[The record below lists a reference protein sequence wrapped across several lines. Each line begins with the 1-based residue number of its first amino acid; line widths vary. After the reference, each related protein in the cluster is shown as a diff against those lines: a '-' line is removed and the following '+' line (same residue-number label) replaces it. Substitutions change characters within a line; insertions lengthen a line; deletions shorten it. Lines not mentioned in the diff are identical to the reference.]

1 MAMPDLLPSAPPANL
16 AAKPA
21 DDDAPHD
28 ARRWTRR
35 KDARPAELLAAAL
48 ALFVERGYANTR
60 LEDVAARAGV
70 SKGTLYLYYAN
81 KEDLFKAVV
90 RTGLVSPLLEA
101 REVVA
106 HFPGTAGELLGLVVH
121 GWWARIGNTALSG
134 IPKLIMAEARN
145 FPEIARFYFEEVIQP
160 GQATMA
166 AVIQRGIDSGEFRP
180 VNAMHAAHLLTAPF
194 LLIGSWRTSMV
205 DAADAMDPRFIDG
218 PAVLDLHLEM
228 LKRGLAAPGRM
239 PAAGAPAARKR
250 LASEPAARPK
260 MGFAAGAAP
269 KRPVPVKAAAPKKP
283 VLIKAAAPKK
293 PVPVQA
299 AAPKKPVPRTKAA
312 TLAARQAGKQPALK
326 TNKGTK

>member
-1 MAMPDLLPSAPPANL
+1 MPDLFPASLAP
-16 AAKPA
+16 KPA
-21 DDDAPHD
+21 AADAPHD

-35 KDARPAELLAAAL
+35 KGERPAELLAAAL

-194 LLIGSWRTSMV
+194 LLIGSWRTSMA
-205 DAADAMDPRFIDG
+205 DAANTADPRFIDG
-218 PAVLDLHLEM
+218 PAVLELHLEM
-228 LKRGLAAPGRM
+228 LKRGLAPGAAPG
-239 PAAGAPAARKR
+239 AGVPTARAPAASRGKVPIKPLR
-250 LASEPAARPK
+250 
-260 MGFAAGAAP
+260 AAGAALQKP
-269 KRPVPVKAAAPKKP
+269 TPPARGAKAKAASTPAG
-283 VLIKAAAPKK
+283 
-293 PVPVQA
+293 
-299 AAPKKPVPRTKAA
+299 RT
-312 TLAARQAGKQPALK
+312 RKQPGLK
-326 TNKGTK
+326 TSKGKK

>member
-1 MAMPDLLPSAPPANL
+1 MPDLLPAAPPSSL
-16 AAKPA
+16 VAKPA
-21 DDDAPHD
+21 AADAPHD

-81 KEDLFKAVV
+81 KEELFKAVV

-106 HFPGTAGELLGLVVH
+106 RFPGTAGELLGLVVH

-194 LLIGSWRTSMV
+194 LLIGSWRTSM
-205 DAADAMDPRFIDG
+205 ADASNTADPRFIDG
-218 PAVLDLHLEM
+218 PAVLDLHLDM
-228 LKRGLAAPGRM
+228 LKRGLAPGAAPGAGVT
-239 PAAGAPAARKR
+239 AAHAPAARKGTVPNKPV
-250 LASEPAARPK
+250 LAATT
-260 MGFAAGAAP
+260 
-269 KRPVPVKAAAPKKP
+269 APKK
-283 VLIKAAAPKK
+283 AP
-293 PVPVQA
+293 
-299 AAPKKPVPRTKAA
+299 PRTRRSKAKTA
-312 TLAARQAGKQPALK
+312 SSTAGRTRKQPGLK
-326 TNKGTK
+326 TSKGKK